1 MCSGRVDLSFILRAF
16 ANGMD
21 GVFVGGCRLR
31 ECNYITHGNFHALS
45 VVLMFRKIMQHIGLD
60 PERLRIQFLSSGE
73 GILLTE
79 VINDFCRSIREIGPF
94 GRSEGL
100 NEKGLKLKL
109 AAVAQ
114 LIPYLKLVERERL
127 RLPFQSEEE
136 YTRFFAGD
144 ELKRLFEELV
154 IDKLA
159 VSEIM
164 LLLKESPLSTAEIA
178 KILDLSPSE
187 VSKHLNS
194 SSRHGLVRYDESLK
208 RYALA

>member
-1 MCSGRVDLSFILRAF
+1 
-16 ANGMD
+16 
-21 GVFVGGCRLR
+21 
-31 ECNYITHGNFHALS
+31 
-45 VVLMFRKIMQHIGLD
+45 
-60 PERLRIQFLSSGE
+60 
-73 GILLTE
+73 
-79 VINDFCRSIREIGPF
+79 
-94 GRSEGL
+94 L
-100 NEKGLKLKL
+100 NEKSLKLKL

-127 RLPFQSEEE
+127 RLPFQTEEE